1 MLVPLAAAVALLA
14 AFVYVEA
21 RVAPAP
27 LVPLSIFK
35 LSTLRAANLVVV
47 LMYAALFSMFFFVTL
62 YLQQVLG
69 DDALQAGLSFL
80 PTTLAVFTASSL
92 APRLVAR
99 LGVRRVV
106 TIGMLFASAGLLILT
121 GVRPGGSYFTVVLPG
136 GVLAG
141 LGMGLGLVP
150 STIAATQG
158 VPRTSERTGVR
169 AAEHLTARRR
179 RARPRGAQHD
189 RRVEHG
195 SRDRREPRRE
205 ALTNGFAL
213 AFQIGA
219 AITIVAAVVAA
230 VMLRPVEASQ
240 TRSP

>member
-1 MLVPLAAAVALLA
+1 
-14 AFVYVEA
+14 
-21 RVAPAP
+21 
-27 LVPLSIFK
+27 
-35 LSTLRAANLVVV
+35 
-47 LMYAALFSMFFFVTL
+47 MFFFVTL

-106 TIGMLFASAGLLILT
+106 TIGMLFATAGLLILT

-158 VPRTSERTGVR
+158 VPRHQSGLASGLLNTSRLVGGALGLAVLSTI
-169 AAEHLTARRR
+169 AASSTAH
-179 RARPRGAQHD
+179 AI
-189 RRVEHG
+189 G
-195 SRDRREPRRE
+195 SSPAE
-205 ALTNGFAL
+205 ALTNGFSL

-219 AITIVAAVVAA
+219 AITLVAAVVAA
-230 VMLRPVEASQ
+230 VMLRPVEREPDEIPVIDESEALAA
-240 TRSP
+240 